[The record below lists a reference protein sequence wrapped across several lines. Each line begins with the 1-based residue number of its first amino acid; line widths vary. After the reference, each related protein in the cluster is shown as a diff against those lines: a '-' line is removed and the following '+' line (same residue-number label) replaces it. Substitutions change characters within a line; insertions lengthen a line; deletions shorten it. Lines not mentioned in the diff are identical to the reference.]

1 MKNGHEE
8 SGHFQQWEKLYEK
21 LYKDALFESE
31 VLKMPRRLELAKH
44 AVLDRLEDVTCT
56 RKKRT
61 YQAQELEA
69 LRDADRALKALEQL
83 YFTDNYDER
92 IG

>member
-1 MKNGHEE
+1 
-8 SGHFQQWEKLYEK
+8 
-21 LYKDALFESE
+21 
-31 VLKMPRRLELAKH
+31 MPGRLELAKH

-61 YQAQELEA
+61 YQAQVLEA
-69 LRDADRALKALEQL
+69 LRDADRRLKQL
-83 YFTDNYDER
+83 SITDNYDER

>member
-1 MKNGHEE
+1 
-8 SGHFQQWEKLYEK
+8 
-21 LYKDALFESE
+21 
-31 VLKMPRRLELAKH
+31 MPRRLELAKH

-56 RKKRT
+56 RKKQT

-69 LRDADRALKALEQL
+69 LRDAHRALKALEQL
-83 YFTDNYDER
+83 YFTDNYDQR

>member
-1 MKNGHEE
+1 MENGHEE
-8 SGHFQQWEKLYEK
+8 SGRFQQWEK
-21 LYKDALFESE
+21 LYKDALFESD
-31 VLKMPRRLELAKH
+31 VHKMPRRLELAKH

-56 RKKRT
+56 RKKQT

-69 LRDADRALKALEQL
+69 LRDAHRALKALEQL
-83 YFTDNYDER
+83 YFTDSYGNR

>member
-8 SGHFQQWEKLYEK
+8 SGHFQQWEKLY
-21 LYKDALFESE
+21 KDALFESE
-31 VLKMPRRLELAKH
+31 VLKIPRRLELAKH

-61 YQAQELEA
+61 YQAQVLEA
-69 LRDADRALKALEQL
+69 PARCRSCAEGAGTALLH
-83 YFTDNYDER
+83 
-92 IG
+92 

>member
-8 SGHFQQWEKLYEK
+8 SGHFQQWEK

-61 YQAQELEA
+61 YQAQELQA
-69 LRDADRALKALEQL
+69 LRHADRALKALEQL

>member
-8 SGHFQQWEKLYEK
+8 SGHFQQWEK

-44 AVLDRLEDVTCT
+44 AVLDRQLTCT

-61 YQAQELEA
+61 YQAQELQA
-69 LRDADRALKALEQL
+69 LRHADRALKALEQL

>member
-8 SGHFQQWEKLYEK
+8 SGRFQQWEK
-21 LYKDALFESE
+21 LYKDALFESD
-31 VLKMPRRLELAKH
+31 VHKMPGRLELAKH

-56 RKKRT
+56 RKKQM

-69 LRDADRALKALEQL
+69 LRDAHRALKALEQL
-83 YFTDNYDER
+83 YFTDSYDKR
-92 IG
+92 IV

>member
-1 MKNGHEE
+1 MRNGHEE
-8 SGHFQQWEKLYEK
+8 SGHFQQWEK

-31 VLKMPRRLELAKH
+31 VLKMPRRLELAKR

-61 YQAQELEA
+61 YQAQVLEA
-69 LRDADRALKALEQL
+69 LRAADRALKQL

>member
-8 SGHFQQWEKLYEK
+8 SGHFQQWEKLY
-21 LYKDALFESE
+21 KDALFESE
-31 VLKMPRRLELAKH
+31 VLKMPQRLELAKH

-56 RKKRT
+56 RKKQT

-69 LRDADRALKALEQL
+69 LRDAHRALKALEQL
-83 YFTDNYDER
+83 YFTDSYDNR

>member
-8 SGHFQQWEKLYEK
+8 SGHFQQWEK

-56 RKKRT
+56 RKKQT

-92 IG
+92 VG